1 MVVFCGSETASRIR
15 ATRNFCSSTDLF
27 LFVNACRRHYDT
39 KEKEQEKSQER
50 YDAAL
55 SKAGGVERLASGSD
69 DFTLFMWEPTN
80 DKKPT
85 TRMTGHVGVV
95 NHLAFSPDGKHLASA
110 SFDKKVKV
118 WDGKTGVF
126 AATLT
131 GHVGR
136 VYQVRCVVS
145 SVAGSW
151 FV

>member
-1 MVVFCGSETASRIR
+1 M
-15 ATRNFCSSTDLF
+15 F

-118 WDGKTGVF
+118 WIPCLGQQCPDLLVF
-126 AATLT
+126 EKA
-131 GHVGR
+131 R
-136 VYQVRCVVS
+136 RCRNKYL
-145 SVAGSW
+145 W
-151 FV
+151 K